1 MFGNEI
7 KRVRIEHGLTQSDL
21 AKATN
26 LPQATISW
34 IENDKGI
41 ANIQQCTILADY
53 YGISI
58 DELIGR
64 DTGKN

>member
-7 KRVRIEHGLTQSDL
+7 KKVRIEHGLTQSEL
-21 AKATN
+21 AKATK

-34 IENDKGI
+34 IESNKGI
-41 ANIQQCTILADY
+41 ANIQQCTILANY

-64 DTGKN
+64 EIKK